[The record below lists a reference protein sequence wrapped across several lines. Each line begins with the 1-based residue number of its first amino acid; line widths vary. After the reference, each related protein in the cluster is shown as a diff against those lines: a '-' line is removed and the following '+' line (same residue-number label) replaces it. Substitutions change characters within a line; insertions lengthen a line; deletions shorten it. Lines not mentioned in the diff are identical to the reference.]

1 MGQNPRWL
9 SAPCE
14 HSERRPPV
22 FVWSHHSLLLYRS
35 LKIQTEQVC
44 NYLVVIFQIIMNL
57 MHTCRYMYWQQ
68 TEWNIGPTLRHLMF
82 HDLQIL
88 EEMEYICIANNRV
101 TCITRAYL
109 TLLGTGSCTRA
120 LTIGNFSSKNCFLGK
135 KFKQIYLNAKKQTKI
150 LYSFLG
156 FHLYISWII
165 IKSMFSP

>member
-1 MGQNPRWL
+1 MKTGGRNRTLLSIVLSHLIIWPLRFHTENLINLWLVFKGPNCIPNKTSGISKLLKFSKAINLNNFLTLGQNPRWL

-88 EEMEYICIANNRV
+88 EEMEYIVYA
-101 TCITRAYL
+101 
-109 TLLGTGSCTRA
+109 
-120 LTIGNFSSKNCFLGK
+120 
-135 KFKQIYLNAKKQTKI
+135 
-150 LYSFLG
+150 
-156 FHLYISWII
+156 
-165 IKSMFSP
+165 